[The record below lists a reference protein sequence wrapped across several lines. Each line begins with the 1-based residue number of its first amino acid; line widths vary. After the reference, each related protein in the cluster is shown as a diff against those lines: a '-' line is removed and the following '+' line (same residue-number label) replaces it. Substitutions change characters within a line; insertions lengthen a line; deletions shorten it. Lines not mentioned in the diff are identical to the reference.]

1 MRAPLHRLF
10 LLLSAF
16 VLAASACTPG
26 NRTQENPSGDGNGTQ
41 TQQRLPPKPGAGEPA
56 LVVRLEG
63 EAVGG
68 ERELTFPLT
77 SPYASWKRTN
87 RGIQIRVHPPE
98 WKDSLA
104 PPDWGLWLFLEGRL
118 REGGTLAFR
127 TGSRIVAE
135 GLSLA
140 PATVP
145 GVPSTRT
152 NHALSG
158 GLDISWL
165 DVRTRFLE
173 GRLHGT
179 FHTPAA
185 AGSARE
191 VEVNASIELYLDRSP
206 ESPGQSTP

>member
-1 MRAPLHRLF
+1 MRPSLHRL
-10 LLLSAF
+10 LLLFFAF
-16 VLAASACTPG
+16 VLATSSCTPG
-26 NRTQENPSGDGNGTQ
+26 NRTQENPSGDGNDTQ
-41 TQQRLPPKPGAGEPA
+41 TQHLLPPAPGEEPA

-63 EAVGG
+63 EAIGG

-77 SPYASWKRTN
+77 APCASWKRTN
-87 RGIQIRVHPPE
+87 RGLEIRIHPPE
-98 WKDSLA
+98 WNDSLA
-104 PPDWGLWLFLEGRL
+104 APDWGLWLFLEGRL
-118 REGGTLAFR
+118 REGSTLAFR
-127 TGSRIVAE
+127 TGSRIVAD

-140 PATVP
+140 PAAVP
-145 GVPSTRT
+145 GVPATRT

-185 AGSARE
+185 NDSARE
-191 VEVNASIELYLDRSP
+191 VAVSASIELYLDRSP